1 MKLSTKHFAAI
12 AAVAILTACGGGG
25 GGDSESGG
33 GSGGSVQSRPIVTTP
48 PASTYTQEQTEKSLF
63 DELNRIRIAG
73 GFGALAQSAAL
84 DDAAFGHLEYTRI
97 NNVIS
102 HNQDPSLP
110 GFTGVDPMARATAKG
125 YVGSVSESIGGPN
138 IGAILGT
145 VYHGIDLL
153 RPWTDVGMAVWD
165 NEFGGRVVIKMGA
178 ESHIRQL
185 PAGDTTVN
193 VHPSQEAGAVGG
205 TFYAMYE
212 VPRPPQLVPDVA
224 GTSVHVSLWDVGY
237 ATAAASGS
245 ANVRVTRFELRDANA
260 AVVPSVVLM
269 PNGYRGTGA
278 MANDPLV
285 AEGFVTLVPNAPL
298 AVGTYTASFEAEVN
312 GRTRSR
318 TWTFTVDRVEW

>member
-1 MKLSTKHFAAI
+1 MKQLIKKFTALAAI
-12 AAVAILTACGGGG
+12 SVLAACGGGG
-25 GGDSESGG
+25 SGGDSAESAPGIEF
-33 GSGGSVQSRPIVTTP
+33 RPIVTTP
-48 PASTYTQEQTEKSLF
+48 PTSTYTQEQTEKSLF

-102 HNQDPSLP
+102 HYQDPSLP

-153 RPWTDVGMAVWD
+153 SPWTDVGMAVWD
-165 NEFGGRVVIKMGA
+165 NEFGGCVVINMGS
-178 ESHIRQL
+178 ENSIRQL
-185 PAGDTTVN
+185 PAGDNTVN

-212 VPRPPQLVPDVA
+212 VPRPPQVVPDVA
-224 GTSVHVSLWDVGY
+224 GTSVHVSLWDEGY
-237 ATAAASGS
+237 LTALASGS
-245 ANVRVTRFELRDANA
+245 PNVRVTRFELRDSNA
-260 AVVPSVVLM
+260 ALVQSAVLM
-269 PNGYRGTGA
+269 PSGYRGTGA
-278 MANDPLV
+278 MANDPLM
-285 AEGFVTLVPNAPL
+285 AGGFVTLVPAAPL
-298 AVGTYTASFEAEVN
+298 AVGDYTATFEAEVN